1 MKIVYYESRLA
12 KLLLRGG
19 YPTIMLF
26 GFVLT
31 KRPALDERSLRHE
44 EIHAVQWREC
54 FYAGWVAM
62 LLLLWGGGFSWWLV
76 LLPLLLYYVWYVT
89 EWMVRFAGCFFNRG
103 KKDVAR
109 AGHEA
114 YRNVVME
121 REAYAREGD
130 KDYPERRGWFAFLRY
145 YRGVSENM

>member
-44 EIHAVQWREC
+44 EIHAVQFRG
-54 FYAGWVAM
+54 GWCCCRCCCITCGM
-62 LLLLWGGGFSWWLV
+62 SRSGWCV
-76 LLPLLLYYVWYVT
+76 LRV
-89 EWMVRFAGCFFNRG
+89 
-103 KKDVAR
+103 
-109 AGHEA
+109 
-114 YRNVVME
+114 
-121 REAYAREGD
+121 
-130 KDYPERRGWFAFLRY
+130 AFLTGGR
-145 YRGVSENM
+145 RMSHGRVMRLTGMS

>member
-44 EIHAVQWREC
+44 EIHAVPM
-54 FYAGWVAM
+54 AGV
-62 LLLLWGGGFSWWLV
+62 LLRGGGGDAAAVVGRWFFVVAGAAAVVVV
-76 LLPLLLYYVWYVT
+76 LRVVCHGVDGAFCGLL
-89 EWMVRFAGCFFNRG
+89 F
-103 KKDVAR
+103 
-109 AGHEA
+109 
-114 YRNVVME
+114 
-121 REAYAREGD
+121 
-130 KDYPERRGWFAFLRY
+130 
-145 YRGVSENM
+145 

>member
-44 EIHAVQWREC
+44 EIHAVQW
-54 FYAGWVAM
+54 
-62 LLLLWGGGFSWWLV
+62 GGGRCCCCCGAVVFRGGWCCCRCCCITCGMSRSGWCV
-76 LLPLLLYYVWYVT
+76 LRV
-89 EWMVRFAGCFFNRG
+89 
-103 KKDVAR
+103 
-109 AGHEA
+109 
-114 YRNVVME
+114 
-121 REAYAREGD
+121 
-130 KDYPERRGWFAFLRY
+130 AFLTGGR
-145 YRGVSENM
+145 RMSHGRVMRLTGMS

>member
-44 EIHAVQWREC
+44 EIHAVQW
-54 FYAGWVAM
+54 
-62 LLLLWGGGFSWWLV
+62 LSLI
-76 LLPLLLYYVWYVT
+76 
-89 EWMVRFAGCFFNRG
+89 
-103 KKDVAR
+103 
-109 AGHEA
+109 HI
-114 YRNVVME
+114 
-121 REAYAREGD
+121 
-130 KDYPERRGWFAFLRY
+130 
-145 YRGVSENM
+145 

>member
-54 FYAGWVAM
+54 R
-62 LLLLWGGGFSWWLV
+62 L
-76 LLPLLLYYVWYVT
+76 
-89 EWMVRFAGCFFNRG
+89 
-103 KKDVAR
+103 
-109 AGHEA
+109 
-114 YRNVVME
+114 
-121 REAYAREGD
+121 
-130 KDYPERRGWFAFLRY
+130 
-145 YRGVSENM
+145 

>member
-54 FYAGWVAM
+54 FYAGGVAM

-89 EWMVRFAGCFFNRG
+89 EWMVRFAGCFLTGEEGGRSG
-103 KKDVAR
+103 
-109 AGHEA
+109 AGQ
-114 YRNVVME
+114 RLTGM
-121 REAYAREGD
+121 
-130 KDYPERRGWFAFLRY
+130 
-145 YRGVSENM
+145 S

>member
-54 FYAGWVAM
+54 FYAGGVAM

-76 LLPLLLYYVWYVT
+76 LCHGVDGAFCGLL
-89 EWMVRFAGCFFNRG
+89 F
-103 KKDVAR
+103 
-109 AGHEA
+109 
-114 YRNVVME
+114 
-121 REAYAREGD
+121 
-130 KDYPERRGWFAFLRY
+130 
-145 YRGVSENM
+145 

>member
-54 FYAGWVAM
+54 FYAG
-62 LLLLWGGGFSWWLV
+62 GGGDAAAVVGRWFFVVAGAAAVVVV
-76 LLPLLLYYVWYVT
+76 LRVVCHGVDGAFCGLL
-89 EWMVRFAGCFFNRG
+89 F
-103 KKDVAR
+103 
-109 AGHEA
+109 
-114 YRNVVME
+114 
-121 REAYAREGD
+121 
-130 KDYPERRGWFAFLRY
+130 
-145 YRGVSENM
+145 